1 MKPLEFV
8 YSILI
13 IYINLVYRGL
23 PKVPMRKYASTNTMW
38 VINETHADYLLAHVR
53 GSRELHFSCSLD
65 STARAAVSR
74 QGPGS
79 GIHPYMVMA

>member
-8 YSILI
+8 CSILI

-53 GSRELHFSCSLD
+53 GSR
-65 STARAAVSR
+65 
-74 QGPGS
+74 
-79 GIHPYMVMA
+79 